1 MSNKNKRTVLVTGAT
16 GGLGTAMC
24 KKLYQEGFNVVG
36 NYHTKGKAESWIK
49 LMKEQGFNIQL
60 FYGDVSDFNSAA
72 TMIKQIEAEV
82 GYIDTLVNNAGI
94 TRDSRLI
101 NMKPEDWYAVIN
113 TNLNSVYN
121 CTKNVIQGMIDRQFG
136 RIINISSVN
145 GQRGQFGQTNYS
157 AAKAGMH
164 GFTKSLAM
172 EVAKFGVTVNTISPG
187 YIGTDMVMAVPEKVL
202 NQIVAQVPLGR
213 LGGTHEVAHLVS
225 FLASEETSFITGAN
239 YSINGGQH
247 VY

>member
-1 MSNKNKRTVLVTGAT
+1 MSASNKRTVLITGAT

-24 KKLYQEGFNVVG
+24 KELHKDGYTVVG
-36 NYHTKGKAESWIK
+36 NYHTKEKAVAWMDQ
-49 LMKEQGFNIQL
+49 MKKEGYPIEL
-60 FYGDVSDFNSAA
+60 FYGDVSDYESAGK
-72 TMIKQIEAEV
+72 MISDIEAKY
-82 GYIDTLVNNAGI
+82 GHIDTLVNNAGI
-94 TRDSRLI
+94 TRDGRLI
-101 NMKPEDWYAVIN
+101 NMKVEDWHAVIN
-113 TNLNSVYN
+113 TNLNSVFN
-121 CTKNVIQGMIDRQFG
+121 CTRHVIQGMIDRKFG
-136 RIINISSVN
+136 RVINISSVN

-172 EVAKFGVTVNTISPG
+172 EVAKYGVTVNTISPG

-202 NQIVAQVPLGR
+202 SQIVAQVPMGR

-225 FLASEETSFITGAN
+225 FLASEETSFVTGAN

>member
-1 MSNKNKRTVLVTGAT
+1 MDKANKRIVLVTGAT

-24 KKLYQEGFNVVG
+24 KKLSEDGFHVVG
-36 NYHTKGKAESWIK
+36 NYHTKEKAEKW
-49 LMKEQGFNIQL
+49 LDTMKSEGYNIEL
-60 FYGDVSDFNSAA
+60 FYGDVSDYESAGK
-72 TMIKQIEAEV
+72 MIADIE
-82 GYIDTLVNNAGI
+82 GKIGKIDTLINNAGI
-94 TRDSRLI
+94 TRDGRLI
-101 NMKPEDWYAVIN
+101 NMKPEDWHAVIN
-113 TNLNSVYN
+113 TNLNSVFN
-121 CTKNVIQGMIDRQFG
+121 CTRQVIQGMIDRNFG

-172 EVAKFGVTVNTISPG
+172 EVAKYGVTVNTISPG

-202 NQIVAQVPLGR
+202 TQIVAQVPMGR